1 MKKAS
6 VIVPVYG
13 VEKYI
18 AATLRSLLEQ
28 TYQNFEIIL
37 IDDASPDRS
46 IEICQQFSDPRI
58 KIIHQQNRGLAGAR
72 NTGIRHAEGDYIAFL
87 DGDDLWLPE
96 KLAKHIEHLENSPEV
111 GISFSRS
118 ALIDSAGNSL
128 NTYLMPKLTNITVE
142 DLFRSNPIGNG
153 SAAVIRRQVLEEIR
167 FQDSLYGTVEDFY
180 FDDRFQ
186 RSEDIEC
193 WLRIAIQ
200 TSWKIE
206 GIPEALTLYRVN
218 AEGLSANLLKQLES
232 WEQVLEKVRSYAPEI
247 VEEWGDLGVAYRLR
261 YLARTAVRLKDGA
274 MAVNLIHRAIAT
286 SKQILLEEPR
296 RTLRT
301 WFAAYL
307 LYLLPQSL
315 YSKIETFAAKAAGSI
330 QKDRIQKEQ
339 IQQATSP

>member
-1 MKKAS
+1 MKKVS

-18 AATLRSLLEQ
+18 AATVRSLLDQ
-28 TYQNFEIIL
+28 TYSNFELLI

-58 KIIHQQNRGLAGAR
+58 RIIHQANRGLAGSR
-72 NTGIRHAEGDYIAFL
+72 NTGIRHAEGNYLAFL

-96 KLAKHIEHLENSPEV
+96 KLAKHVEHLDHSPEV

-118 ALIDSAGNSL
+118 ALIDAAGNSL
-128 NTYLMPKLTNITVE
+128 NTYLMPKLTDITVA
-142 DLFRSNPIGNG
+142 DLFRTNPIGNG
-153 SAAVIRRQVLEEIR
+153 SAAVIRREVFEAIR
-167 FQDSLYGTVEDFY
+167 FKDNLYGTVEDFY
-180 FDDRFQ
+180 FDDHFR

-200 TSWKIE
+200 TNWQIE

-232 WEQVLEKVRSYAPEI
+232 WKQVLAKVRCYAPELF
-247 VEEWGDLGVAYRLR
+247 EQWSDLAIAYRLR
-261 YLARTAVRLKDGA
+261 YLARTAVRLKDGE
-274 MAVNLIHRAIAT
+274 MAVSFMHRAIAT
-286 SKQILLEEPR
+286 SRQILREEPS

-301 WFAAYL
+301 WLAAYL
-307 LYLLPQSL
+307 LYVLPQSL
-315 YSKIETFAAKAAGSI
+315 YEKIENSAAKAAGSLQKHRI
-330 QKDRIQKEQ
+330 QKDQ
-339 IQQATSP
+339 IQQST

>member
-6 VIVPVYG
+6 IIVPVYG

-18 AATLRSLLEQ
+18 VATVRSLLEQ
-28 TYQNFEIIL
+28 TYPNFEIIL
-37 IDDASPDRS
+37 VDDASPDRS

-72 NTGIRHAEGDYIAFL
+72 NAGIRHATGDYIAFL

-96 KLAKHIEHLENSPEV
+96 KLSKHIEHLETSPEV

-128 NTYLMPKLTNITVE
+128 NTYLMPKLTDITVA
-142 DLFRSNPIGNG
+142 DLFRINPIGNG
-153 SAAVIRRQVLEEIR
+153 SAAVIRREVLEAIC
-167 FQDSLYGTVEDFY
+167 FQDNLYGTVENFY
-180 FDDRFQ
+180 FDDRFR

-200 TSWKIE
+200 TPWKIE

-218 AEGLSANLLKQLES
+218 AEGLSANLFKQLES
-232 WEQVLEKVRSYAPEI
+232 WQQVLEKVRSYAPEL
-247 VEEWGDLGVAYRLR
+247 VEQYGDLSIAYRLR

-274 MAVNLIHRAIAT
+274 MAVSLMHRAIAT
-286 SKQILLEEPR
+286 SRQILLEEPR

-301 WFAAYL
+301 WLAAYL
-307 LYLLPQSL
+307 LYLLPQPL
-315 YSKIETFAAKAAGSI
+315 YVQLENSAAKTTGLI
-330 QKDRIQKEQ
+330 QKRRIQKEQ
-339 IQQATSP
+339 IQQATPL